1 MLVMQLLRGAVKH
14 AGSRPQCSVER
25 LISAVRGIS
34 SSSHQLCAF
43 GRTHPSSCTD
53 TDHPKVLITG
63 WFLHCVIVCVFQAV
77 NVSVSLCIFLIFLL
91 KVSSYNITSKNT
103 DT

>member
-14 AGSRPQCSVER
+14 AGSRPRCSAER
-25 LISAVRGIS
+25 LSSAVRGVS
-34 SSSHQLCAF
+34 SSSQRLTAS

-63 WFLHCVIVCVFQAV
+63 WFLRSFCVVLVFVFPAVILSLYVFQIV
-77 NVSVSLCIFLIFLL
+77 IL
-91 KVSSYNITSKNT
+91 KVSSYNVKSQQSQ
-103 DT
+103 